1 MDGNKLLKVRKRC
14 NVTCAQADVI
24 WPYQRNTAKCSQETL
39 AQSPG
44 DEAAEASIAPGV
56 GLQGKLLRL
65 ESLALLKQNREEWP
79 GEASRPQ
86 QKGPGL
92 FPPAIEKKEWLRRQR
107 KVRTTTDLRPCVSF
121 CATTKGIWYSSLL
134 YSWLVR
140 GFFWHLGTT
149 PPPHPHPHPTLLPRF
164 ILLTIIQG
172 LLAKVQGF
180 HFFFLLGCYPEH
192 SNLIRPFDKHLTQS
206 SGLLSLLSTAQGKRL
221 RLTNFHPQFSLF

>member
-65 ESLALLKQNREEWP
+65 ERLALLKQNREEWP

-92 FPPAIEKKEWLRRQR
+92 FPPAMKRKKNDWEDRGKWEQQQISALASLFVRQQR
-107 KVRTTTDLRPCVSF
+107 AYDISASFTAGWSEVS
-121 CATTKGIWYSSLL
+121 S
-134 YSWLVR
+134 
-140 GFFWHLGTT
+140 GTSVL
-149 PPPHPHPHPTLLPRF
+149 PPHALFCSQSHHEDGLPRYKDL
-164 ILLTIIQG
+164 IY
-172 LLAKVQGF
+172 
-180 HFFFLLGCYPEH
+180 FFFSLLGCYPEH

-206 SGLLSLLSTAQGKRL
+206 SGLLSLLPTAQGKRL